1 MQLRLRRQPFG
12 QGQRVLDRAFGER
25 AVFEGVDVLAVG
37 LAQRLARVAGRSA
50 GFARHVGFQVAELSP
65 AEAETYL
72 GLLVQPLVGRVLSA
86 AEREQIVARGGAAVT
101 TLVTAWATEPGF
113 AEAARRLVQQ
123 KLSVSGNKDGID
135 FELPGH
141 LAAYVVRHD
150 LPWSTLI
157 TADHCVSAAGERI
170 ACDTGA
176 PYTAGVL
183 TTRAFLTSRASRF
196 NLTRSSAL
204 MRAFAC
210 RKYPLEDT
218 LQPRLDRLSL
228 IPMFQAQTAEEQT
241 DPRAQSGFGNGF
253 GCYTCHGQ
261 FSAHAQLFVKFD
273 EQGRWH
279 ADADQPLRKPH
290 LSHRRIQWQPP
301 RAAVASALQELT
313 TTAQQAPYALVV
325 VPLMA
330 EKGRY
335 PFLQSII
342 VVDCPESL
350 QLDRLMRRD
359 GISMML
365 AVQMLQAQ
373 ANRAQRLAIADH
385 LLSNDGSQ
393 AELTRSCE
401 RLHAYLLRQNSLHSA
416 HV

>member
-1 MQLRLRRQPFG
+1 MRSP
-12 QGQRVLDRAFGER
+12 
-25 AVFEGVDVLAVG
+25 
-37 LAQRLARVAGRSA
+37 RSA
-50 GFARHVGFQVAELSP
+50 RALVALACCAAGAACTGTVGTPTTTTPAPSATAPAPSPSAAAPTASPSPTPSAPVGFQVAELSP

-86 AEREQIVARGGAAVT
+86 AEREQIVARGGAAVAT
-101 TLVTAWATEPGF
+101 IVTAWATEPGF

-123 KLSVSGNKDGID
+123 KLSVSGTKDGID

-218 LQPRLDRLSL
+218 LQPRLERLSL

-279 ADADQPLRKPH
+279 ADADGQQDPAGELGRSRDGLMTSH
-290 LSHRRIQWQPP
+290 LVDPT
-301 RAAVASALQELT
+301 AAREERSQMFGRPVENLAEA
-313 TTAQQAPYALVV
+313 ARALVTSPVFVECAARNLLELALGLDPASDIDARLLTDIALGARRVTAEPTLGRLLIQTFTHPRV
-325 VPLMA
+325 VEATLKSLGGPL
-330 EKGRY
+330 
-335 PFLQSII
+335 
-342 VVDCPESL
+342 
-350 QLDRLMRRD
+350 
-359 GISMML
+359 
-365 AVQMLQAQ
+365 
-373 ANRAQRLAIADH
+373 
-385 LLSNDGSQ
+385 
-393 AELTRSCE
+393 
-401 RLHAYLLRQNSLHSA
+401 
-416 HV
+416 

>member
-1 MQLRLRRQPFG
+1 VRSP
-12 QGQRVLDRAFGER
+12 
-25 AVFEGVDVLAVG
+25 
-37 LAQRLARVAGRSA
+37 RSA
-50 GFARHVGFQVAELSP
+50 RALVALACCAAGAACTGTVGTPTTTTPAPSATAPAPSPSAAAPTASPSPTPSAPVGFQVAELSP

-86 AEREQIVARGGAAVT
+86 AEREQIVARGGAAVAT
-101 TLVTAWATEPGF
+101 IVTAWATEPGF

-123 KLSVSGNKDGID
+123 KLSVSGTKDGID

-279 ADADQPLRKPH
+279 ADADGQQDPAGELGRSRDGLMTSH
-290 LSHRRIQWQPP
+290 LVDPT
-301 RAAVASALQELT
+301 AAREERSQMFGRPVENLAEA
-313 TTAQQAPYALVV
+313 ARALVTSPVFVECAARNLLELALGLDPASDIDARLLTDIALGARRVTAEPTLGRLLIQTFTHPRV
-325 VPLMA
+325 VEATLKSLGGPL
-330 EKGRY
+330 
-335 PFLQSII
+335 
-342 VVDCPESL
+342 
-350 QLDRLMRRD
+350 
-359 GISMML
+359 
-365 AVQMLQAQ
+365 
-373 ANRAQRLAIADH
+373 
-385 LLSNDGSQ
+385 
-393 AELTRSCE
+393 
-401 RLHAYLLRQNSLHSA
+401 
-416 HV
+416 

>member
-1 MQLRLRRQPFG
+1 MRSPCSA
-12 QGQRVLDRAFGER
+12 RALV
-25 AVFEGVDVLAVG
+25 ALACCAAGAACTGTVG
-37 LAQRLARVAGRSA
+37 TPTTTTPAPSA
-50 GFARHVGFQVAELSP
+50 TAPAPSPSAAAPTASPSPTPSAPAGFQVAELSP

-86 AEREQIVARGGAAVT
+86 AEREQIVARGGAAVAT
-101 TLVTAWATEPGF
+101 IVTAWATEPGF

-123 KLSVSGNKDGID
+123 KLSVSGTKDGID

-279 ADADQPLRKPH
+279 ADADGQQDPAGELGRSRDGLMTSH
-290 LSHRRIQWQPP
+290 LVDPT
-301 RAAVASALQELT
+301 AAREERSQMFGRPVENLAEA
-313 TTAQQAPYALVV
+313 ARALVTSPVFVECAARNLLELALGLDPASDIDARLLTDIALGARRVTAEPTLGRLLIQTFTHPRV
-325 VPLMA
+325 VEATLKSLGGPL
-330 EKGRY
+330 
-335 PFLQSII
+335 
-342 VVDCPESL
+342 
-350 QLDRLMRRD
+350 
-359 GISMML
+359 
-365 AVQMLQAQ
+365 
-373 ANRAQRLAIADH
+373 
-385 LLSNDGSQ
+385 
-393 AELTRSCE
+393 
-401 RLHAYLLRQNSLHSA
+401 
-416 HV
+416 

>member
-1 MQLRLRRQPFG
+1 MSASRST
-12 QGQRVLDRAFGER
+12 RAL
-25 AVFEGVDVLAVG
+25 LALASCAAATACTGTVG
-37 LAQRLARVAGRSA
+37 TPTAATPVPSA
-50 GFARHVGFQVAELSP
+50 SPAASPSAAAPSATPSPTPSAPVGFQVAELSP

-123 KLSVSGNKDGID
+123 KLSVSGSKDGID

-273 EQGRWH
+273 DQGRWH
-279 ADADQPLRKPH
+279 ADADGQQDPAGELGRSRDGLMTSH
-290 LSHRRIQWQPP
+290 LVDPT
-301 RAAVASALQELT
+301 AAREERSQMFGRPVANLAE
-313 TTAQQAPYALVV
+313 AARALVTSPV
-325 VPLMA
+325 FVECAARNLLELALGLDPASDIDARLLTDIALGARRVTA
-330 EKGRY
+330 EPTLG
-335 PFLQSII
+335 
-342 VVDCPESL
+342 
-350 QLDRLMRRD
+350 RLMIQTFTHPRVVEAT
-359 GISMML
+359 L
-365 AVQMLQAQ
+365 K
-373 ANRAQRLAIADH
+373 
-385 LLSNDGSQ
+385 
-393 AELTRSCE
+393 
-401 RLHAYLLRQNSLHSA
+401 SLGGPL
-416 HV
+416 

>member
-1 MQLRLRRQPFG
+1 MNSATSIRAIGLTGGIASGKSFASDTLGRLG
-12 QGQRVLDRAFGER
+12 A
-25 AVFEGVDVLAVG
+25 AVIDTDVLARQVLAPGSEG
-37 LAQRLARVAGRSA
+37 LAAVRTQFGTGIFDAA
-50 GFARHVGFQVAELSP
+50 
-65 AEAETYL
+65 
-72 GLLVQPLVGRVLSA
+72 GLLDRRALRELIFAEPSA
-86 AEREQIVARGGAAVT
+86 RAQLEAITHPRIRAAVT
-101 TLVTAWATEPGF
+101 
-113 AEAARRLVQQ
+113 
-123 KLSVSGNKDGID
+123 
-135 FELPGH
+135 
-141 LAAYVVRHD
+141 
-150 LPWSTLI
+150 
-157 TADHCVSAAGERI
+157 
-170 ACDTGA
+170 
-176 PYTAGVL
+176 
-183 TTRAFLTSRASRF
+183 
-196 NLTRSSAL
+196 
-204 MRAFAC
+204 
-210 RKYPLEDT
+210 
-218 LQPRLDRLSL
+218 
-228 IPMFQAQTAEEQT
+228 
-241 DPRAQSGFGNGF
+241 
-253 GCYTCHGQ
+253 
-261 FSAHAQLFVKFD
+261 
-273 EQGRWH
+273 
-279 ADADQPLRKPH
+279 
-290 LSHRRIQWQPP
+290 
-301 RAAVASALQELT
+301 SALQELT

>member
-1 MQLRLRRQPFG
+1 MRSPCSA
-12 QGQRVLDRAFGER
+12 RALV
-25 AVFEGVDVLAVG
+25 ALACCAAGAACTGTVG
-37 LAQRLARVAGRSA
+37 TPTTTTPAPSA
-50 GFARHVGFQVAELSP
+50 TAPAPSPSAAAPTASPSPTPSAPVGFQVAELSP

-86 AEREQIVARGGAAVT
+86 AEREQIVARGGAAVAT
-101 TLVTAWATEPGF
+101 IVTAWATEPGF

-123 KLSVSGNKDGID
+123 KLSVSGTKDGID

-279 ADADQPLRKPH
+279 ADADGQQDPAGELGRSRDGLMTSH
-290 LSHRRIQWQPP
+290 LVDPT
-301 RAAVASALQELT
+301 AAREERSQMFGRPVENLAEA
-313 TTAQQAPYALVV
+313 ARALVTSPVFVECAARNLLELALGLDPASDIDARLLTDIALGARRVTAEPTLGRLLIQTFTHPRV
-325 VPLMA
+325 VEATLKSLGGPL
-330 EKGRY
+330 
-335 PFLQSII
+335 
-342 VVDCPESL
+342 
-350 QLDRLMRRD
+350 
-359 GISMML
+359 
-365 AVQMLQAQ
+365 
-373 ANRAQRLAIADH
+373 
-385 LLSNDGSQ
+385 
-393 AELTRSCE
+393 
-401 RLHAYLLRQNSLHSA
+401 
-416 HV
+416 

>member
-1 MQLRLRRQPFG
+1 MRSP
-12 QGQRVLDRAFGER
+12 
-25 AVFEGVDVLAVG
+25 
-37 LAQRLARVAGRSA
+37 RSA
-50 GFARHVGFQVAELSP
+50 RALVAFACCATVAACTGTVGTPTTHTPAPSATAPAPSPSAAAPTASPSPTPSAPVGFQVAELSP
-65 AEAETYL
+65 ADAETYL

-86 AEREQIVARGGAAVT
+86 AEREQIVARGGAAVAT
-101 TLVTAWATEPGF
+101 IVTAWATEPGF

-123 KLSVSGNKDGID
+123 KLSVSGTKDGID

-279 ADADQPLRKPH
+279 ADADGQQDPAGELGRSRDGLMTSH
-290 LSHRRIQWQPP
+290 LVDPT
-301 RAAVASALQELT
+301 AAREERSQMFGRPVENLAEA
-313 TTAQQAPYALVV
+313 ARALVTSPVFVECAARNLLELALGLDPASDIDARLLTDIALGARRVTAEPTLGRLLIQTFTHPRV
-325 VPLMA
+325 VEATLKSLGGPL
-330 EKGRY
+330 
-335 PFLQSII
+335 
-342 VVDCPESL
+342 
-350 QLDRLMRRD
+350 
-359 GISMML
+359 
-365 AVQMLQAQ
+365 
-373 ANRAQRLAIADH
+373 
-385 LLSNDGSQ
+385 
-393 AELTRSCE
+393 
-401 RLHAYLLRQNSLHSA
+401 
-416 HV
+416 

>member
-1 MQLRLRRQPFG
+1 MRSPCSA
-12 QGQRVLDRAFGER
+12 RALV
-25 AVFEGVDVLAVG
+25 ALACCAAGAACTGTVG
-37 LAQRLARVAGRSA
+37 TPTTTTPAPSA
-50 GFARHVGFQVAELSP
+50 TAPAPSPSAAAPTASPSPTPSAPAGFQVAELSP

-86 AEREQIVARGGAAVT
+86 AEREQIVARGGAAVAT
-101 TLVTAWATEPGF
+101 IVTAWATEPGF

-123 KLSVSGNKDGID
+123 KLSVSGTKDGID

-279 ADADQPLRKPH
+279 ADADGQQDPAGELGRSRDGLMTSH
-290 LSHRRIQWQPP
+290 LVDPT
-301 RAAVASALQELT
+301 AAREERSQMFGRPVEDLAEA
-313 TTAQQAPYALVV
+313 ARALVTSPVFVECAARNLLELALGLDPASDIDARLLTDIALGARRVTAEPTLGRLLIQTFTHPRV
-325 VPLMA
+325 VEATLKSLGGPL
-330 EKGRY
+330 
-335 PFLQSII
+335 
-342 VVDCPESL
+342 
-350 QLDRLMRRD
+350 
-359 GISMML
+359 
-365 AVQMLQAQ
+365 
-373 ANRAQRLAIADH
+373 
-385 LLSNDGSQ
+385 
-393 AELTRSCE
+393 
-401 RLHAYLLRQNSLHSA
+401 
-416 HV
+416 

>member
-1 MQLRLRRQPFG
+1 MRSP
-12 QGQRVLDRAFGER
+12 
-25 AVFEGVDVLAVG
+25 
-37 LAQRLARVAGRSA
+37 RSA
-50 GFARHVGFQVAELSP
+50 RALVALACWAAGAACTGTVGTPTTTTPAPSASAPAPSPSAAAPTAPPSPTPSAPVGFQVAELSP

-86 AEREQIVARGGAAVT
+86 AEREQIVARGGAAVA

-123 KLSVSGNKDGID
+123 KLSVSGTKDGID

-273 EQGRWH
+273 DHGRWH
-279 ADADQPLRKPH
+279 ADADGQQDPAGELGRSRDGLMTSH
-290 LSHRRIQWQPP
+290 LVDPTAAREERSQMFGRPVENLAEAA
-301 RAAVASALQELT
+301 RALVASPVFAECAARNLLELALGLDPASDIDARLLT
-313 TTAQQAPYALVV
+313 DIALSTRRVTAEPTL
-325 VPLMA
+325 
-330 EKGRY
+330 G
-335 PFLQSII
+335 
-342 VVDCPESL
+342 
-350 QLDRLMRRD
+350 RLMIQTFTHPRVVEAT
-359 GISMML
+359 L
-365 AVQMLQAQ
+365 K
-373 ANRAQRLAIADH
+373 
-385 LLSNDGSQ
+385 
-393 AELTRSCE
+393 
-401 RLHAYLLRQNSLHSA
+401 SLGGPP
-416 HV
+416 

>member
-1 MQLRLRRQPFG
+1 VRSPCSA
-12 QGQRVLDRAFGER
+12 RALV
-25 AVFEGVDVLAVG
+25 ALACCAAGAACTGTVG
-37 LAQRLARVAGRSA
+37 TPTTTTPAPSA
-50 GFARHVGFQVAELSP
+50 TAPAPSPSAAAPTASPSPTPSAPAGFQVAELSP

-86 AEREQIVARGGAAVT
+86 AEREQIVARGGAAVAT
-101 TLVTAWATEPGF
+101 IVTAWATEPGF

-123 KLSVSGNKDGID
+123 KLSVSGTKDGID

-279 ADADQPLRKPH
+279 ADADGQQDPAGELGRSRDGLMTSH
-290 LSHRRIQWQPP
+290 LVDPT
-301 RAAVASALQELT
+301 AAREERSQMFGRPVEDLAEA
-313 TTAQQAPYALVV
+313 ARALVTSPVFVECAARNLLELALGLDPASDIDARLLTDIALGARRVTAEPTLGRLLIQTFTHPRV
-325 VPLMA
+325 VEATLKSLGGPL
-330 EKGRY
+330 
-335 PFLQSII
+335 
-342 VVDCPESL
+342 
-350 QLDRLMRRD
+350 
-359 GISMML
+359 
-365 AVQMLQAQ
+365 
-373 ANRAQRLAIADH
+373 
-385 LLSNDGSQ
+385 
-393 AELTRSCE
+393 
-401 RLHAYLLRQNSLHSA
+401 
-416 HV
+416 

>member
-1 MQLRLRRQPFG
+1 VSAP
-12 QGQRVLDRAFGER
+12 RAPR
-25 AVFEGVDVLAVG
+25 AARALLALACCATTVACTGTVG
-37 LAQRLARVAGRSA
+37 TPTAAAPVPSA
-50 GFARHVGFQVAELSP
+50 PAASPGTAAPSATPSPTPSAPVGFQVAELSP
-65 AEAETYL
+65 GEAETYL

-86 AEREQIVARGGAAVT
+86 AEREQVVARGGAAIAT
-101 TLVTAWATEPGF
+101 IVTAWATEPGF
-113 AEAARRLVQQ
+113 AEAARRLVQH
-123 KLSVSGNKDGID
+123 KLSVSGTKDGID

-218 LQPRLDRLSL
+218 LQPRLERLSL

-273 EQGRWH
+273 ERGQWH
-279 ADADQPLRKPH
+279 ADADGQQDPAGELGRSRDGLMTSH
-290 LSHRRIQWQPP
+290 LVDP
-301 RAAVASALQELT
+301 AAAREERSQMFGRPVANLAE
-313 TTAQQAPYALVV
+313 AARALVTSPV
-325 VPLMA
+325 FA
-330 EKGRY
+330 ECAARNLLELALG
-335 PFLQSII
+335 
-342 VVDCPESL
+342 
-350 QLDRLMRRD
+350 LDPASDIDARLLTDIALGARRATAEPTLGRLMIQTFTHPRVVEAT
-359 GISMML
+359 L
-365 AVQMLQAQ
+365 K
-373 ANRAQRLAIADH
+373 
-385 LLSNDGSQ
+385 
-393 AELTRSCE
+393 
-401 RLHAYLLRQNSLHSA
+401 SLGGPL
-416 HV
+416 

>member
-1 MQLRLRRQPFG
+1 VRSPCSA
-12 QGQRVLDRAFGER
+12 RALV
-25 AVFEGVDVLAVG
+25 ALACCAAGAACTGTVG
-37 LAQRLARVAGRSA
+37 TPTTTTPAPSA
-50 GFARHVGFQVAELSP
+50 TAPAPSPSAAAPTASPSPTPSAPVGFQVAELSP

-86 AEREQIVARGGAAVT
+86 AEREQIVARGGAAVAT
-101 TLVTAWATEPGF
+101 IVTAWATEPGF

-123 KLSVSGNKDGID
+123 KLSVSGTKDGID

-279 ADADQPLRKPH
+279 ADADGQQDPAGELGRSRDGLMTSH
-290 LSHRRIQWQPP
+290 LVDPT
-301 RAAVASALQELT
+301 AAREERSQMFGRPVENLAEA
-313 TTAQQAPYALVV
+313 ARALVTSPVFVECAARNLLELALGLDPASDIDARLLTDIALGARRVTAEPTLGRLLIQTFTHPRV
-325 VPLMA
+325 VEATLKSLGGPL
-330 EKGRY
+330 
-335 PFLQSII
+335 
-342 VVDCPESL
+342 
-350 QLDRLMRRD
+350 
-359 GISMML
+359 
-365 AVQMLQAQ
+365 
-373 ANRAQRLAIADH
+373 
-385 LLSNDGSQ
+385 
-393 AELTRSCE
+393 
-401 RLHAYLLRQNSLHSA
+401 
-416 HV
+416 

>member
-1 MQLRLRRQPFG
+1 MRSPCSA
-12 QGQRVLDRAFGER
+12 RALV
-25 AVFEGVDVLAVG
+25 ALACCAAGAACTGTVG
-37 LAQRLARVAGRSA
+37 TPTTTTPAPSA
-50 GFARHVGFQVAELSP
+50 TAPAPSPSAAAPTASPSPTPSAPVGFQVAELSP

-86 AEREQIVARGGAAVT
+86 AEREQIVARGGAAVAT
-101 TLVTAWATEPGF
+101 IVTAWATEPGF

-123 KLSVSGNKDGID
+123 KLSVSGTKDGID

-218 LQPRLDRLSL
+218 LQPRLERLSL

-279 ADADQPLRKPH
+279 ADADGQQDPAGELGRSRDGLMTSH
-290 LSHRRIQWQPP
+290 LVDPT
-301 RAAVASALQELT
+301 AAREERSQMFGRPVENLAEA
-313 TTAQQAPYALVV
+313 ARALVTSPVFVECAARNLLELALGLDPASDIDARLLTDIALGARRVTAEPTLGRLLIQTFTHPRV
-325 VPLMA
+325 VEATLKSLGGPL
-330 EKGRY
+330 
-335 PFLQSII
+335 
-342 VVDCPESL
+342 
-350 QLDRLMRRD
+350 
-359 GISMML
+359 
-365 AVQMLQAQ
+365 
-373 ANRAQRLAIADH
+373 
-385 LLSNDGSQ
+385 
-393 AELTRSCE
+393 
-401 RLHAYLLRQNSLHSA
+401 
-416 HV
+416 